1 MRLARILLLAALAG
15 LLPSFLFA
23 QSATH
28 VVISEV
34 YGGGGNSGATYTNDF
49 IELYNPTDSLISLDG
64 WSVQYA
70 SATGTS
76 YSPTPLSGTI
86 PPKGYYLVQEAQ
98 GAGGTVAL
106 PTPDAIGTLAMG
118 GTAGKVV
125 LSKAT
130 TGVSGIADA
139 NVVDFVAWRGTS
151 TPYEG
156 SGPAPATSNT
166 TSIERKANATSTTTS
181 MSSGGADEFAGN
193 GYDSNNNSADFVT
206 RSPQPQNS
214 ASPSEPPSSAGDLN
228 PPSVLSVKVLSSD
241 SVDVSFNEPL
251 DSVSAGT
258 ASNFTM
264 TGSISVASA
273 SRDAAQLSLIHLTVS
288 TMANGIYTLTI
299 QHIADTAGNVMPSAQ
314 QRSFVVGVLSV
325 ADARAAAPG
334 TTVRVRGVLTVGNE
348 FKSPSFLQDSTGA
361 IGVYSTTFSSGA
373 NRGDLWEVTGVLKD
387 YYSLLE
393 LDPVIDAVRV
403 STGNPTPM
411 PEIITSA
418 QLGEAY
424 EGQLVRI
431 NRVRLNLSG
440 TFGTSVDSSYTG
452 GDAVGAITL
461 RIDKDSNIPGT
472 PIPADSVNIVGIVN
486 DYLGNYRLMPRGIA
500 DIGVIDPPPQ
510 QSWMDISVARA
521 QGVGAVVKV
530 RGVVTFSQ
538 AGTATNTVY
547 IQDYSGAVAIYDAK
561 ANTLVRGD
569 SVEVKGT
576 LVEFSGLLEIQPAD
590 SVTLLAQGIALPAPK
605 DITPVTASEYYE
617 SQLVTLHNVQFVE
630 SGTFTGNTTY
640 HVSDGTTQL
649 DVRIPNLSPL
659 VSLNIP
665 IGLLDLTGV
674 LGQYTTR
681 YQLIPRDDSDLVR
694 LPGPQIA
701 SNPSITAQHDQDF
714 TISWTTILPG
724 TTVLYYG
731 ATSALTD
738 SIVSSTP
745 ATDHRTTVTGL
756 TAGRIYYCQ
765 AISRDE
771 FGTSATPAFPV
782 ITTSSASSGA
792 INVYFNYPVSTTLGL
807 SPAANGST
815 ALVDKLLEHISAA
828 TKTIDIALYSF
839 DDFATPSTIIADR
852 VADSLLAA
860 KARGVSIRMV
870 LRMGLNSAPLSK
882 LAAGGVPMMRRNVTE
897 LGSGMHN
904 KFFIF
909 DGRDTTSATD
919 DWVITGSWNVTNDG
933 TIRAAQNAVFIQD
946 QSLARIYTV
955 EFEEMFGSTTD
966 TPNPTV
972 ARFGPTKK
980 DNTPHQ
986 TVINGNV
993 VEVYFSPSDHTTS
1006 AISRALATATQ
1017 NIFVAQFSFT
1027 RDDLAATLVDRKN
1040 NGVTVRG
1047 LIDNINDTGSQF
1059 PFLQGAGLDFLKASH
1074 SVVAGD
1080 FHHKY
1085 GVVDPF
1091 NDGSD
1096 PLVITGSHNWS
1107 SSAENDNDENTV
1119 IIHSGPVARQYVQEF
1134 AQRYSESGGTGII
1147 VSVETVT
1154 GTVPTTTSLGQNYPN
1169 PFNPA
1174 TTIPYRI
1181 AVASHVS
1188 LKVFDM
1194 LGREVGTL
1202 VDGLQ
1207 TAGEY
1212 RAIWNPAGLSS
1223 GVYFCRLQAGTTTQ
1237 IISTVLMK

>member
-1 MRLARILLLAALAG
+1 MKSARVLLLAVATSF
-15 LLPSFLFA
+15 LPSLLVA

-49 IELYNPTDSLISLDG
+49 IELYNPTDSLISLNG

-76 YSPTPLSGTI
+76 YNPTPLSGTI

-98 GAGGTVAL
+98 GAGGSVSL
-106 PTPDAIGTLAMG
+106 PTPDAIGSLALSG
-118 GTAGKVV
+118 STGKVV
-125 LSKAT
+125 LSKGS
-130 TGVSGIADA
+130 TGVSGISDA
-139 NVVDFVAWRGTS
+139 NVVDFVGWGATA

-156 SGPAPATSNT
+156 TGPAPGTSNT
-166 TSIERKANATSTTTS
+166 TSIERKANASSTTTS
-181 MSSGGADEFAGN
+181 MSSGGADESAGN
-193 GYDSNNNSADFVT
+193 GYDSNNNAADFVT

-214 ASPSEPPSSAGDLN
+214 GSPSEPLSSAGDQN
-228 PPSVLSVKVLSSD
+228 PPSVLSVRVLST
-241 SVDVSFNEPL
+241 VAIDVTFNEPV
-251 DSVSAGT
+251 DSASACT
-258 ASNFTM
+258 ATNYTM
-264 TGSISVASA
+264 TGSVSVSSA
-273 SRDAAQLSLIHLTVS
+273 VRDAAQPSLIHLTVS
-288 TMANGIYTLTI
+288 TMPNGLYTLTI
-299 QHIADTAGNVMPSAQ
+299 QNVADTAGNIMPSAQ

-348 FKSPSFLQDSTGA
+348 FKSPSFLQDSTGG
-361 IGVYSTTFSSGA
+361 IGVYGTNFSASA
-373 NRGDLWEVTGVLKD
+373 SRGDLWEVTGVLKD
-387 YYSLLE
+387 YYNLLE
-393 LDPVIDAVRV
+393 LDPITDTVRV
-403 STGNPTPM
+403 SSGNLVPAPKL
-411 PEIITSA
+411 ITSA
-418 QLGEAY
+418 QIGEAY

-431 NRVRLNLSG
+431 NRVKLAQSG
-440 TFGTSVDSSYTG
+440 TFGTGVDSSYAG
-452 GDAVGAITL
+452 ADAAGTVAL
-461 RIDKDSNIPGT
+461 RVDKDSNIPGT

-486 DYLGNYRLMPRGIA
+486 DFLGSYRIMPRSIA
-500 DIGVIDPPPQ
+500 DIGVVDPPPQ
-510 QSWMDISVARA
+510 QTWMDIAVARA

-538 AGTATNTVY
+538 AGASTNTIY

-561 ANTLVRGD
+561 ANGLVQGD
-569 SVEVKGT
+569 SVEIKGT
-576 LVEFSGLLEIQPAD
+576 LTEYSGLMEIQPAD
-590 SVTLLAQGIALPAPK
+590 SVTLLAQGIPLPASK
-605 DITPVTASEYYE
+605 DITPATASEYYE
-617 SQLVTLHNVQFVE
+617 AQLVTLHNVQFVE
-630 SGTFTGNTTY
+630 SGTFSGNTTY
-640 HVSDGTTQL
+640 HVTDGTTQL

-665 IGLLDLTGV
+665 VGLLDLTGV
-674 LGQYTTR
+674 LGQYSTR
-681 YQLIPRDDSDLVR
+681 YQLIPRDDTDLIR

-701 SNPSITAQHDQDF
+701 SNPAVTAQHDQDF
-714 TISWTTILPG
+714 TISWSTILPG

-731 ATSALTD
+731 ATPVMTD
-738 SIVSSTP
+738 SIVSGTPSTSHE
-745 ATDHRTTVTGL
+745 AVVTGL

-771 FGTSATPAFPV
+771 FGSSATPVFPV
-782 ITTSSASSGA
+782 VTTSSASSGEMD
-792 INVYFNYPVSTTLGL
+792 VYFNYPVSTGLGL

-815 ALVDKLLEHISAA
+815 ALVDKLLQRISAA
-828 TKTIDIALYSF
+828 TRTIDIALYSF

-860 KARGVSIRMV
+860 KARGVSVRMV
-870 LRMGLNSAPLSK
+870 LRMGLNSAPLST
-882 LAAGGVPMMRRNVTE
+882 LAAGGVPIMRRNVAE

-919 DWVITGSWNVTNDG
+919 DWVITGSWNVTNSG
-933 TIRAAQNAVFIQD
+933 TIRDAQNAVFIQD

-955 EFEEMFGSTTD
+955 EFEEMFGSATD
-966 TPNPTV
+966 TPNPTA

-980 DNTPHQ
+980 DNTPHR

-993 VEVYFSPSDHTTS
+993 VEVFFSPSDHTTS
-1006 AISRALATATQ
+1006 AINRALASATQ
-1017 NIFVAQFSFT
+1017 NIFVAQFTFT
-1027 RDDLAATLVDRKN
+1027 RSDLAATIVDRKN

-1047 LIDNINDTGSQF
+1047 LIDNTGDTGSQF
-1059 PFLQGAGLDFLKASH
+1059 SFLQGAGLDILKASH
-1074 SVVAGD
+1074 SVVVGD

-1091 NDGSD
+1091 HDGSD

-1119 IIHSGPVARQYVQEF
+1119 IIHSGAVARQYVQEF

-1147 VSVETVT
+1147 VSVEPVSSA
-1154 GTVPTTTSLGQNYPN
+1154 VPTTTVLEQNYPN
-1169 PFNPA
+1169 PFNPS
-1174 TTIPYRI
+1174 TTVPYRI
-1181 AVASHVS
+1181 AATAHVS

-1194 LGREVGTL
+1194 LGREVTTL
-1202 VDGLQ
+1202 VDGVQ
-1207 TAGEY
+1207 SAGSY
-1212 RAIWNPAGLSS
+1212 RATWNASGLSS
-1223 GVYFCRLQAGTTTQ
+1223 GIYFCRLQTGTTTQ